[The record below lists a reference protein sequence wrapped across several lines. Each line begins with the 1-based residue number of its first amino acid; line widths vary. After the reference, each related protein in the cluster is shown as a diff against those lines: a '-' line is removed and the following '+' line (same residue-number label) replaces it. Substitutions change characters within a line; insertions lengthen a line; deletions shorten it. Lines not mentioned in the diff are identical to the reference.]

1 MLKVNH
7 IKIPYAHTIITL
19 ISTFIF
25 VIVLNLR
32 EQVFIAALH
41 LNKLDIANECLN
53 KLLYRFPNSNR
64 VKRLNAMKYEAYGRY
79 NDAIKMY
86 TQLIADNPADLVSM
100 KRKVAVYR
108 AQNQT
113 NEAITELYSI
123 LRLFPGDLTAC
134 LELADIHKSLKD
146 YEVCEEYKY
155 KRTVYSL

>member
-1 MLKVNH
+1 
-7 IKIPYAHTIITL
+7 
-19 ISTFIF
+19 
-25 VIVLNLR
+25 
-32 EQVFIAALH
+32 
-41 LNKLDIANECLN
+41 
-53 KLLYRFPNSNR
+53 
-64 VKRLNAMKYEAYGRY
+64 MKYEAYGRY

-113 NEAITELYSI
+113 NEAITELNSI

-146 YEVCEEYKY
+146 YEV
-155 KRTVYSL
+155 